1 MMISITEYNA
11 NLINNMIDINLIDY
25 FKEIH
30 NIFYKDI
37 NISFMSYFLE
47 ICNKD
52 DEFIIDHS
60 KLKKY
65 KIITS
70 GRSNDIK
77 ECLNRLEL
85 IENKDFII
93 RVIPQQQDIT
103 KGIKNVK
110 EYMLT
115 PYAFKLCLIRSKNT
129 KVYANYYLLLE
140 KVFKYYNDYKIEY
153 TKNILSIK
161 DSELLKLTKKYK
173 KKSKKIE
180 ELTDFIKETMIN

>member
-1 MMISITEYNA
+1 MTSITEYNT
-11 NLINNMIDINLIDY
+11 NLINNMIDIDLIDY

-103 KGIKNVK
+103 KGIKNIK

-140 KVFKYYNDYKIEY
+140 KVFNYYNDYRIGYNKI
-153 TKNILSIK
+153 I
-161 DSELLKLTKKYK
+161 LLKLTKKYK
-173 KKSKKIE
+173 KKLKEID
-180 ELTDFIKETMIN
+180 ELTNFIKDTTLN

>member
-1 MMISITEYNA
+1 MSSIAEYNA
-11 NLINNMIDINLIDY
+11 KLINNMIDVNLIDY

-30 NIFYKDI
+30 KIFYKDM
-37 NISFMSYFLE
+37 NIIFMEYFLE

-85 IENKDFII
+85 IENTDFIV
-93 RVIPQQQDIT
+93 RGVPQQQDISR
-103 KGIKNVK
+103 GIRNVK
-110 EYMLT
+110 EYILT

-140 KVFKYYNDYKIEY
+140 KVFKYYNDYRKEYNKI
-153 TKNILSIK
+153 ILSIK
-161 DSELLKLTKKYK
+161 EVELLKLIKKNK

-180 ELTDFIKETMIN
+180 ELNDFIKDILIN

>member
-1 MMISITEYNA
+1 MMLSITEYNS
-11 NLINNMIDINLIDY
+11 NLINNMIDIDLIDY

-30 NIFYKDI
+30 NIYYKDI

-52 DEFIIDHS
+52 EEFIIDHS

-85 IENKDFII
+85 IENTDFIV
-93 RVIPQQQDIT
+93 RSVPQQQDISR
-103 KGIKNVK
+103 GIRNVK

-153 TKNILSIK
+153 NKIILSIK
-161 DSELLKLTKKYK
+161 EAELMKLTKKNK

-180 ELTDFIKETMIN
+180 ELNDFIKDTLLN

>member
-1 MMISITEYNA
+1 MDSIIEYNKQ
-11 NLINNMIDINLIDY
+11 LINDNIKLNIIDY
-25 FKEIH
+25 FKEVH
-30 NIFYKDI
+30 YKFYKDI
-37 NISFMSYFLE
+37 NITFMEYFLE

-52 DEFIIDHS
+52 DKFIIEHS

-77 ECLNRLEL
+77 ECLNKLEL
-85 IENKDFII
+85 AENIDFIV
-93 RVIPQQQDIT
+93 RNVPQQQDISR
-103 KGIKNVK
+103 GIRNIK

-140 KVFKYYNDYKIEY
+140 KIFKYYNDYQIDY
-153 TKNILSIK
+153 NKNILSIK
-161 DSELLKLTKKYK
+161 EAELNKLTKKIK

-180 ELTDFIKETMIN
+180 ELNDFIKESLSN

>member
-1 MMISITEYNA
+1 MMLSITEYNT
-11 NLINNMIDINLIDY
+11 NLINNMIDIDLIDY
-25 FKEIH
+25 FKEVH
-30 NIFYKDI
+30 QMFYKDI
-37 NISFMSYFLE
+37 NIIFMEYFLE

-85 IENKDFII
+85 LENTDFIV
-93 RVIPQQQDIT
+93 RSVPQQQDISR
-103 KGIKNVK
+103 GIRNVK

-153 TKNILSIK
+153 NKIILSIK
-161 DSELLKLTKKYK
+161 EAELMKLTKKNK

-180 ELTDFIKETMIN
+180 ELNDFIKDTLLN

>member
-1 MMISITEYNA
+1 MSSIIEYNSK
-11 NLINNMIDINLIDY
+11 LINNMSNINLTDY
-25 FKEIH
+25 FKEVH

-37 NISFMSYFLE
+37 NIIFMDYFLE

-85 IENKDFII
+85 IENVDFIV

-153 TKNILSIK
+153 TKIILSIK
-161 DSELLKLTKKYK
+161 DAELLKLTKKNK

-180 ELTDFIKETMIN
+180 ELNEFIKETMLN

>member
-1 MMISITEYNA
+1 MMLSITEYNT
-11 NLINNMIDINLIDY
+11 NLINNMIDIDLIDY
-25 FKEIH
+25 FNEVH
-30 NIFYKDI
+30 QMFYKDI
-37 NISFMSYFLE
+37 NIIFMEYFLE
-47 ICNKD
+47 LCNKD

-153 TKNILSIK
+153 NKIILSIK
-161 DSELLKLTKKYK
+161 EVELHKLIKKNK

-180 ELTDFIKETMIN
+180 ELNDFIKDTLLN

>member
-1 MMISITEYNA
+1 MSSIAEYNDK
-11 NLINNMIDINLIDY
+11 LINDMIDINLIDY
-25 FKEIH
+25 FKEVH
-30 NIFYKDI
+30 NTFYKNI
-37 NISFMSYFLE
+37 NITFMEYFLE
-47 ICNKD
+47 ICDKD
-52 DEFIIDHS
+52 DKFIIDHH

-85 IENKDFII
+85 VENIDFIV
-93 RVIPQQQDIT
+93 RNVPQQEDISR
-103 KGIKNVK
+103 GIRIVK

-129 KVYANYYLLLE
+129 KIYANYYLLLE
-140 KVFKYYNDYKIEY
+140 KVFKYFNDYKIKY
-153 TKNILSIK
+153 NKIILSIK
-161 DSELLKLTKKYK
+161 DDELHKLTKKNK

-180 ELTDFIKETMIN
+180 ELNEFIKETLIN

>member
-1 MMISITEYNA
+1 MMLSITEYNT
-11 NLINNMIDINLIDY
+11 NLINNMIDIDLIDY
-25 FKEIH
+25 FKEVH
-30 NIFYKDI
+30 QMFYKDI
-37 NISFMSYFLE
+37 NIIFMEYFLE

-52 DEFIIDHS
+52 EEFIIDHS

-85 IENKDFII
+85 IENTDFIV
-93 RVIPQQQDIT
+93 RSVPQQQDISR
-103 KGIKNVK
+103 GIRNVK

-153 TKNILSIK
+153 NKIILSIK
-161 DSELLKLTKKYK
+161 EVELHKLIKKNK

-180 ELTDFIKETMIN
+180 ELNDFIKDTLLN

>member
-1 MMISITEYNA
+1 MYSSMTIYNMS
-11 NLINNMIDINLIDY
+11 LINNMIDINLIDY
-25 FKEIH
+25 FKKVH
-30 NIFYKDI
+30 DIFYKNI
-37 NISFMSYFLE
+37 NLTFIEYFLE
-47 ICNKD
+47 ICYKD

-77 ECLNRLEL
+77 DCLNRLEL
-85 IENKDFII
+85 EENVDYII
-93 RVIPQQQDIT
+93 RNVPQKEDISR
-103 KGIKNVK
+103 GIRIVK

-129 KVYANYYLLLE
+129 KIYANYYLLLE
-140 KVFKYYNDYKIEY
+140 KVFKYYNDYRIEY
-153 TKNILSIK
+153 NKLMLYIK
-161 DSELLKLTKKYK
+161 DEELFKLTKNNK

-180 ELTDFIKETMIN
+180 ELNNFIKDTL

>member
-1 MMISITEYNA
+1 MTSIAEYNSK
-11 NLINNMIDINLIDY
+11 LINGMIDIDLIDY
-25 FKEIH
+25 FKEVH
-30 NIFYKDI
+30 RMFYKDI
-37 NISFMSYFLE
+37 NIIFMEYFLE

-52 DEFIIDHS
+52 EEFIIDHS

-85 IENKDFII
+85 IENTDFIV
-93 RVIPQQQDIT
+93 RSVPQQQDISR
-103 KGIKNVK
+103 GIRNVK

-153 TKNILSIK
+153 NKIILSIK
-161 DSELLKLTKKYK
+161 EVELHKLIKKNK

-180 ELTDFIKETMIN
+180 ELNDFIKDTLLN